1 MVKTRRVGRS
11 LIDVTSEFATEEQ
24 CLGYLE
30 KMRWPEGVQCLAC
43 ESKRISKFQTKES
56 TRRRFSKKL
65 GKHVEVRVPSR
76 HLYQC
81 LECGRQ
87 FSATLGTL
95 FHDSHLPL
103 RKWFLAIA
111 LLCNAKKSISALQL
125 ERDLGVSYRT
135 AWYLAHRIRKAMQEE
150 GGPQLAGVTESDETF
165 IGGRFDK
172 RRKRKPW
179 KKPAVH
185 GLIERGGKL
194 EARHVSAAKAE
205 VLVAVIK
212 DRVSPESEMVVTDE
226 SSVYRTLSKTFV
238 HGTVNHSIKE
248 WVRGDVHTNTIEGAF
263 SLFKRAIIGS
273 FHKVSIKHLQR
284 YLDEFTYRF
293 NRRNEEDLFGVTVTR
308 LLIGIALP
316 YKALTSSQVSESESA
331 F

>member
-1 MVKTRRVGRS
+1 MAKTRRVGRS
-11 LIDVTSEFATEEQ
+11 LINVASEFATEEQ

-43 ESKRISKFQTKES
+43 ESKRISKFSTKET
-56 TRRRFSKKL
+56 TRTRFSKKL
-65 GKHVEVRVPSR
+65 GKDVEVRVPSR

-81 LECGRQ
+81 LECDRQ

-111 LLCNAKKSISALQL
+111 LLCNAKKSMSALQL
-125 ERDLGVSYRT
+125 QRDLEVSYRT
-135 AWYLAHRIRKAMQEE
+135 AWYLAHRIRKAMK
-150 GGPQLAGVTESDETF
+150 GKDGPQLIGVVESDETF
-165 IGGRFDK
+165 VGGRFDK

-194 EARHVSAAKAE
+194 EARHVSIATKK
-205 VLVAVIK
+205 VLVAVVK
-212 DRVSPESEMVVTDE
+212 DRVSPKSQLLATDE
-226 SSVYRTLSKTFV
+226 SAVYRTLGETYAHV
-238 HGTVNHSIKE
+238 TVNHSIKE
-248 WVRGDVHTNTIEGAF
+248 WVRGNVHTNSLEGAF
-263 SLFKRAIIGS
+263 SLFKRAITGS
-273 FHKVSIKHLQR
+273 YHQISIKHLQR
-284 YLDEFTYRF
+284 YLDEFTFRF
-293 NRRNEEDLFGVTVTR
+293 NNRENEDLFGLTVAR

-316 YKALTSSQVSESESA
+316 YKALISGETASGPL
-331 F
+331 

>member
-1 MVKTRRVGRS
+1 MAKTRRVGRS
-11 LIDVTSEFATEEQ
+11 LISVASEFATEEQ
-24 CLGYLE
+24 CLAYLE

-43 ESKRISKFQTKES
+43 ESKRISKFQAREG
-56 TRRRFSKKL
+56 TRKRFSKKL
-65 GKHVEVRVPSR
+65 GKDVEVRIPSR

-125 ERDLGVSYRT
+125 QRDLEVSYRT
-135 AWYLAHRIRKAMQEE
+135 AWYLAHRIRKAMEQKD
-150 GGPQLAGVTESDETF
+150 GPQLTGLVESDETF

-185 GLIERGGKL
+185 GLIERGGQI
-194 EARHVSAAKAE
+194 EARHVSGATKE
-205 VLVAVIK
+205 VLVAVVK
-212 DRVSPESEMVVTDE
+212 DRVSPESKLVATDE
-226 SSVYRTLSKTFV
+226 SAVYRTLGETYA
-238 HGTVNHSIKE
+238 HETVNHSIKE
-248 WVRGDVHTNTIEGAF
+248 WVRGSVHTNSLEGAF
-263 SLFKRAIIGS
+263 SLFKRSLIGS
-273 FHKVSIKHLQR
+273 FHRISIKHLQL
-284 YLDEFTYRF
+284 YLDEFTFRF
-293 NRRNEEDLFGVTVTR
+293 NHRENEDLFGLTVNR
-308 LLIGIALP
+308 LLMGIALP
-316 YKALTSSQVSESESA
+316 YRRLTSSQVSG
-331 F
+331 

>member
-1 MVKTRRVGRS
+1 MPIGLPRN
-11 LIDVTSEFATEEQ
+11 
-24 CLGYLE
+24 
-30 KMRWPEGVQCLAC
+30 PH
-43 ESKRISKFQTKES
+43 ESKRISKFQTKET
-56 TRRRFSKKL
+56 TRKRFSKKL
-65 GKHVEVRVPSR
+65 GKDVEVRVPSR

-125 ERDLGVSYRT
+125 QRDLEVSYRT
-135 AWYLAHRIRKAMQEE
+135 AWYLAHRIRKAMEE
-150 GGPQLAGVTESDETF
+150 KDGPQLSGIVESDETF

-172 RRKRKPW
+172 RRKRRRW

-194 EARHVSAAKAE
+194 EARHVSIATKE
-205 VLVAVIK
+205 VLVAVVK
-212 DRVSPESEMVVTDE
+212 DRVSPESQLLATDE
-226 SSVYRTLSKTFV
+226 SAVYRTLGETYT
-238 HGTVNHSIKE
+238 HATVNHSIKE
-248 WVRGDVHTNTIEGAF
+248 WARGSVHTNSLEGAF

-273 FHKVSIKHLQR
+273 FHKISIKHLQR
-284 YLDEFTYRF
+284 YLDEFAFRF
-293 NRRNEEDLFGVTVTR
+293 NNRENEDLFGLTVAR
-308 LLIGIALP
+308 LLAGIALP
-316 YKALTSSQVSESESA
+316 YKTLTSSQGSA
-331 F
+331 

>member
-1 MVKTRRVGRS
+1 MAKTRRVGRS

-30 KMRWPEGVQCLAC
+30 NMRWPEGVQCLAC
-43 ESKRISKFQTKES
+43 ESQRISKFQTKES
-56 TRRRFSKKL
+56 TRKRFSKKL
-65 GKHVEVRVPSR
+65 GNVEVRVPSR

-87 FSATLGTL
+87 FSAALGTL

-103 RKWFLAIA
+103 QKWFLAIA

-125 ERDLGVSYRT
+125 QRDLEVSYRT
-135 AWYLAHRIRKAMQEE
+135 AWYLAHRIRKAME
-150 GGPQLAGVTESDETF
+150 GKDSPQLTGIVESDETF

-194 EARHVSAAKAE
+194 EARHVSIATKE
-205 VLVAVIK
+205 VLVAVVK
-212 DRVSPESEMVVTDE
+212 DRVSPESQLLVTDE
-226 SSVYRTLSKTFV
+226 SAVYRTLGETYV
-238 HGTVNHSIKE
+238 HATVNHSIKE
-248 WVRGDVHTNTIEGAF
+248 WARGSVHTNSLEGAF

-273 FHKVSIKHLQR
+273 FHKISIKHLQR
-284 YLDEFTYRF
+284 YLDEFAFRF
-293 NRRNEEDLFGVTVTR
+293 NNRENEDLFGLTVAR
-308 LLIGIALP
+308 LLMGIAMP
-316 YKALTSSQVSESESA
+316 YKTLTSSQVSESESA

>member
-1 MVKTRRVGRS
+1 MAKTRRVGRS
-11 LIDVTSEFATEEQ
+11 LINVASEFATEEQ

-56 TRRRFSKKL
+56 TRKRFSKKL

-125 ERDLGVSYRT
+125 QRDLEVSYRT
-135 AWYLAHRIRKAMQEE
+135 AWYLAHRIRKAMEE
-150 GGPQLAGVTESDETF
+150 EDGPQLTGIVESDETF
-165 IGGRFDK
+165 IGGRYDK
-172 RRKRKPW
+172 RRKRSPW
-179 KKPAVH
+179 KKPTVH
-185 GLIERGGKL
+185 ALIKRGGKI
-194 EARHVSAAKAE
+194 EARHVPGATKE
-205 VLVAVIK
+205 VLVAVVK
-212 DRVSPESEMVVTDE
+212 DRVSPESQLLATDE
-226 SSVYRTLSKTFV
+226 SVVYRTLGETYA
-238 HGTVNHSIKE
+238 HETVNHSIKE
-248 WVRGDVHTNTIEGAF
+248 WARGRVHTNSLEGAF
-263 SLFKRAIIGS
+263 SLFKRAVIGS
-273 FHKVSIKHLQR
+273 FHKISIKHLQR
-284 YLDEFTYRF
+284 YLDEFTFRF
-293 NRRNEEDLFGVTVTR
+293 NNRENENLFGLTVAR
-308 LLIGIALP
+308 LLAGIVLP
-316 YKALTSSQVSESESA
+316 YKALTSSQVSE
-331 F
+331 